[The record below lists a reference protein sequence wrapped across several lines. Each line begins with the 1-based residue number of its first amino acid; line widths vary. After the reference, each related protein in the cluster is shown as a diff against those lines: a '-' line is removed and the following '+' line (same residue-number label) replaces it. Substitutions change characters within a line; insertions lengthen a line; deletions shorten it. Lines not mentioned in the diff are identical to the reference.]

1 MTSSPFLPD
10 PEHKAQS
17 VEAMF
22 DRVAPKYDRMNRLLT
37 MRLDVAWRRAAIRE
51 IELPANSTVIDL
63 ACGTGDM
70 CNDLATANYA
80 PIGFDFSAGMLRA
93 ATTTAPLVRADVLR
107 LPVPDHCVDAITC
120 GFALRNFTALEPFF
134 AECARVVRPR
144 GRVILLD
151 VGEPQSRLF
160 RFGHHIYFRKIV
172 PFIGGLLSDRAAYS
186 YLPASTA
193 YLPEPRAL
201 VAMVRSAGFHGVI
214 HRRYGLGAAQL
225 IVGTAP

>member
-1 MTSSPFLPD
+1 MNDAKFLPD
-10 PEHKAQS
+10 ANDKAAT

-37 MRLDVAWRRAAIRE
+37 MRLDVAWRRAAIRQ
-51 IELPANSTVIDL
+51 IGLASGSLVVDL

-70 CNDLATANYA
+70 CNDLTVARYR

-107 LPVPDHCVDAITC
+107 LPIPDHTIDAITC

-134 AECARVVRPR
+134 LECARVLRPG
-144 GRVILLD
+144 GRVVLLD
-151 VGEPQSRLF
+151 VGEPQSKLF
-160 RFGHHIYFRKIV
+160 QFGHKVYFRKIV

-193 YLPEPRAL
+193 YLPEPSQL
-201 VAMVRSAGFHGVI
+201 VAMVRTAGFHSVI

-225 IVGTAP
+225 VVGTAS

>member
-1 MTSSPFLPD
+1 MNKSPFLPD
-10 PEHKAQS
+10 ANDKAAT

-37 MRLDVAWRRAAIRE
+37 MRLDVAWRRAAIRH
-51 IELPANSTVIDL
+51 INMAPGSLVFDL

-70 CNDLATANYA
+70 CNDLIAAQYR

-107 LPVPDHCVDAITC
+107 LPAPNNSVDAITC

-134 AECARVVRPR
+134 GECARVLRPS
-144 GRVILLD
+144 GRVVLLD
-151 VGEPQSRLF
+151 VGEPKSKLF
-160 RFGHHIYFRKIV
+160 RFGHKIYFRKVV

-193 YLPEPRAL
+193 YLPQPNEL
-201 VAMVRSAGFHGVI
+201 VRMVGAAGFQDVT

-225 IVGTAP
+225 VVGTAL